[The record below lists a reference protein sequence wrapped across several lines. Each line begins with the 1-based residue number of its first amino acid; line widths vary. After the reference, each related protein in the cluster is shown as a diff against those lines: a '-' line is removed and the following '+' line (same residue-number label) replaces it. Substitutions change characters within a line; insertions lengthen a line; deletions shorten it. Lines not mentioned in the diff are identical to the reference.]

1 MRLPLGTAHEHP
13 LCARGQRR
21 WAIVVPII
29 FLEFLVLSMSR
40 TIIPELIDDQYG
52 ESSYVVYGSADG
64 ARGLLAFLATP
75 AVGALSDELGRK
87 WLFLVTV
94 VGSSSPIIVLAFSSR
109 LDAHLCVWALSGLFA
124 ATFPLAFAYISDHVP
139 APSLV
144 QAYGITLGVGLGL
157 ALMLGPISGALLA
170 SLWGSRAVFQLSL
183 LITLCNGGIAAVFM
197 REESSARR
205 RPLSDLLSRERHAPL
220 LRRANPLAAFAMLAH
235 HRPMR
240 LLSALVF
247 FFYIALWGFVANN
260 LLYCKRRFDFTRE
273 MSAALLTSFGLVTVC
288 TQSLGLRLLQR
299 RLTEPQIVRFC
310 FACAVLAFC
319 LYGTA
324 STAAPLYFA
333 MVCLRPSNPS
343 PSPGPDP
350 SPGPS
355 FGPGPEQVFLGL
367 SIGGMAAISSLAA
380 QVVIWGRYRGDVGEM

>member
-1 MRLPLGTAHEHP
+1 M
-13 LCARGQRR
+13 
-21 WAIVVPII
+21 
-29 FLEFLVLSMSR
+29 
-40 TIIPELIDDQYG
+40 
-52 ESSYVVYGSADG
+52 
-64 ARGLLAFLATP
+64 
-75 AVGALSDELGRK
+75 
-87 WLFLVTV
+87 
-94 VGSSSPIIVLAFSSR
+94 
-109 LDAHLCVWALSGLFA
+109 
-124 ATFPLAFAYISDHVP
+124 
-139 APSLV
+139 
-144 QAYGITLGVGLGL
+144 
-157 ALMLGPISGALLA
+157 
-170 SLWGSRAVFQLSL
+170 
-183 LITLCNGGIAAVFM
+183 
-197 REESSARR
+197 
-205 RPLSDLLSRERHAPL
+205 
-220 LRRANPLAAFAMLAH
+220 
-235 HRPMR
+235 
-240 LLSALVF
+240 
-247 FFYIALWGFVANN
+247 
-260 LLYCKRRFDFTRE
+260 
-273 MSAALLTSFGLVTVC
+273 C